1 MPMRRSDRRQ
11 VTTRTRKPNFIDR
24 LLNTGGSTGHT
35 SRTSTKGSSPLFS
48 RKKKSHTPVI
58 GLSNNNTPTIG
69 SNSNKNPITGKK
81 KSGPLFGRRK
91 RTGPAAIVNPN
102 NSGRQESI
110 GEKFNRIV
118 SGKPRKSGLQR
129 KMDQITTPGTKRNRW
144 F

>member
-1 MPMRRSDRRQ
+1 MPIRRSDRLQ
-11 VTTRTRKPNFIDR
+11 ATTGTRKPNFIDR
-24 LLNTGGSTGHT
+24 LLNTGASRGLTSHT
-35 SRTSTKGSSPLFS
+35 STNRSNPLFS

-58 GLSNNNTPTIG
+58 GSSNNNWPTIG

-102 NSGRQESI
+102 SPGRQESV
-110 GEKFNRIV
+110 GEKFNRFV
-118 SGKPRKSGLQR
+118 SGKPRKSGPQK
-129 KMDQITTPGTKRNRW
+129 KMDQLTTAGTKRNRW